1 MAKIKV
7 EVEHCWECQC
17 KYLKRECGYS
27 PDPFEGRY
35 EFGTCKH
42 PNAPEYSYL
51 GEHMYIP
58 KWCPLLIDDENDE
71 WKNQLIDAIKGIS

>member
-27 PDPFEGRY
+27 PDPFEGRS
-35 EFGTCKH
+35 
-42 PNAPEYSYL
+42 P
-51 GEHMYIP
+51 MYRS
-58 KWCPLLIDDENDE
+58 DFNV
-71 WKNQLIDAIKGIS
+71 